1 MHSQYSVHSTPGS
14 RMDGM
19 AFYPFRNMNKR
30 TRAFHIL
37 AILIPELS
45 IKKRTLKLSEI
56 ASYSKLARASKV
68 PPPPPPTRRNRVNA
82 AVVVT
87 RRTVRLKK
95 KLKANL
101 WIYRLC

>member
-1 MHSQYSVHSTPGS
+1 MHSQHSVHSTPGS

-95 KLKANL
+95 KTKSKFVD
-101 WIYRLC
+101 I